1 MGNVVVDNAYYEWLL
16 DKIEYQDCCFDTV
29 LETLHATPFRWS
41 VANDDNRAEDG
52 ITLRSIFMDE
62 ENWSTCP
69 RYDEPCSCLEM
80 IIALANRMENDI
92 MWDGEKDRTAEW
104 FWIMI
109 RNLGFSETSTPTEI
123 HRIIEGFLD
132 REIFLFHTHLEP
144 EKVEIWY
151 QAQAFLMENY
161 W

>member
-16 DKIEYQDCCFDTV
+16 NKIEYHDCCFDTV
-29 LETLHATPFRWS
+29 LEMLHATTFRWS

-80 IIALANRMENDI
+80 MIALANRMENDI

-109 RNLGFSETSTPTEI
+109 RNLGFSETSTPTEYI
-123 HRIIEGFLD
+123 GLSKGF
-132 REIFLFHTHLEP
+132 
-144 EKVEIWY
+144 
-151 QAQAFLMENY
+151 
-161 W
+161 